1 MEEIPFVL
9 ETAVPTIQSSRHRC
23 RAGPHIAHS
32 AGVTN
37 SHQVPV
43 SHPGRCSCKHNHNHN
58 INLKLAC
65 GYIIETQK
73 NRNVNEEA
81 VFQMYPPSAVQ
92 CCDLLSCCWSA
103 QSQLHLTGTPPAVRG
118 DMKPE
123 DDMRRDDGIVSA
135 PSQITLFEKNKTNTK
150 PGLDANHRHGDV
162 VWEHQQKQLLT
173 QKTKQNITWGLMEVF
188 TG

>member
-37 SHQVPV
+37 SHRDPV
-43 SHPGRCSCKHNHNHN
+43 SHPGCCSCKHRHNHN

-65 GYIIETQK
+65 GYISETQK
-73 NRNVNEEA
+73 ETSVNEEA
-81 VFQMYPPSAVQ
+81 VMQMYPLSAVQ
-92 CCDLLSCCWSA
+92 CWDLLSCCWSA
-103 QSQLHLTGTPPAVRG
+103 QSQLHLTGTPSAVRG

-123 DDMRRDDGIVSA
+123 DDMRHDDGIVSA
-135 PSQITLFEKNKTNTK
+135 PSQMTLFEYAPKRDRMLIIAMVMGCVSINNNSSWLKKTS
-150 PGLDANHRHGDV
+150 PGV
-162 VWEHQQKQLLT
+162 
-173 QKTKQNITWGLMEVF
+173 
-188 TG
+188 